1 MRNLRVDIERCGK
14 NVFAGVIS
22 GNDSSDAVFKY
33 DKSYLED
40 TDAVPISISLPLQ
53 KEAFSVARTRSFF
66 EGLLPEGFLR
76 LTVAQ
81 RMRADENDYVPV
93 LAGLGRECLG
103 AIMITEDTDADT
115 QPSYEKLSID
125 QLRELAKEGVSKS
138 VQLVEKAHLS
148 LAGASGKVGLYYD
161 PENFF
166 WYVPKGYAPSTHI
179 VKQSHIRLDAIVA
192 NEQLALTTA
201 SELGIDVPD
210 SHIIN
215 LGEAQED
222 EVLFATK
229 RYDRL
234 IDTDNANVVSG
245 LVVPKRLH
253 QEDFA
258 MAMGIPSINKYE
270 SRGGSHMKGMFDIVR
285 GYSAN
290 PIEDMIKLW
299 DIIVFDYLIGNTD
312 NHIKNLSLL
321 YSENLKYI
329 RLAPAYDIISTCI
342 YETSATDMAF
352 RIGDAYDINEINR
365 DSFKLAA
372 KECGLGEKLAMNH
385 FDKMNEQF
393 DSAIYIATEK
403 LVDQGFLKAEELRDQ
418 ILKVRGRR

>member
-1 MRNLRVDIERCGK
+1 
-14 NVFAGVIS
+14 
-22 GNDSSDAVFKY
+22 
-33 DKSYLED
+33 
-40 TDAVPISISLPLQ
+40 
-53 KEAFSVARTRSFF
+53 
-66 EGLLPEGFLR
+66 
-76 LTVAQ
+76 
-81 RMRADENDYVPV
+81 
-93 LAGLGRECLG
+93 
-103 AIMITEDTDADT
+103 
-115 QPSYEKLSID
+115 
-125 QLRELAKEGVSKS
+125 
-138 VQLVEKAHLS
+138 
-148 LAGASGKVGLYYD
+148 
-161 PENFF
+161 
-166 WYVPKGYAPSTHI
+166 
-179 VKQSHIRLDAIVA
+179 
-192 NEQLALTTA
+192 
-201 SELGIDVPD
+201 
-210 SHIIN
+210 
-215 LGEAQED
+215 
-222 EVLFATK
+222 
-229 RYDRL
+229 
-234 IDTDNANVVSG
+234 
-245 LVVPKRLH
+245 
-253 QEDFA
+253 
-258 MAMGIPSINKYE
+258 
-270 SRGGSHMKGMFDIVR
+270 MKGMFDIVR